1 MDSLEIFKCLSDRS
15 RLKII
20 NSLMIEPMYV
30 ELLAERV
37 DLSTSTVSFHLKKLL
52 DANLVS
58 FTKEQYYTVY
68 SLNEEILSM
77 NLKELILDS
86 RSEDEILNEREE
98 KYREKIIDS
107 FFKYGKLLEIPV
119 QNKKKQIIL
128 EKIVEAFEKDKEYTE
143 KEVNLIIAD
152 FHDDFCTIR
161 KDLVGFN
168 LMERENGIY
177 KRK

>member
-1 MDSLEIFKCLSDRS
+1 M
-15 RLKII
+15 
-20 NSLMIEPMYV
+20 
-30 ELLAERV
+30 
-37 DLSTSTVSFHLKKLL
+37 
-52 DANLVS
+52 
-58 FTKEQYYTVY
+58 Q
-68 SLNEEILSM
+68 
-77 NLKELILDS
+77 
-86 RSEDEILNEREE
+86 
-98 KYREKIIDS
+98 
-107 FFKYGKLLEIPV
+107 
-119 QNKKKQIIL
+119 KKKQIIL